1 MHKNGNAKPKGMFV
15 LYLSYPINNSRN
27 LTHYVKVEVG
37 SLSKFVHETKK
48 SLMVSHQTNVL
59 TKKFWRKFYSCPSS
73 FFTVTLENRHIVC
86 PAVWMM
92 QQVFYLCFCNGNYSL
107 HICIFYFFPN
117 IITIIPRDR
126 KTSHLKFLFSPLQ
139 YAVRLIFRV
148 FYFLLYNIQFVWYSE
163 FVTHWNSLLWED
175 KDYQIMSTGRI

>member
-1 MHKNGNAKPKGMFV
+1 
-15 LYLSYPINNSRN
+15 
-27 LTHYVKVEVG
+27 
-37 SLSKFVHETKK
+37 
-48 SLMVSHQTNVL
+48 MVSHQTNVL
-59 TKKFWRKFYSCPSS
+59 TKKLWRKFYCWSLNTCLKQLLCGLKNTTYSCPSS

-92 QQVFYLCFCNGNYSL
+92 QQVFYLCFCNENFSL
-107 HICIFYFFPN
+107 HISIFYFFPN

-139 YAVRLIFRV
+139 YAVRSIFRV

-175 KDYQIMSTGRI
+175 KDYQIMSTGRF